1 MGRQA
6 NALDWTE
13 RTDLGSGFGLR
24 AFPPIEQDRCDSGI
38 RVRPE
43 DAGVEVAAYDDDEP
57 TRPFRRSSLLDAD
70 ETMEPLCA
78 RGIARLS
85 ALADWLEGEAP
96 SGPVVALVRRFL
108 RNLSEVGSALAALAD
123 AAREPSVSSGLQ
135 VTVRS
140 LVHAVGMWR
149 TNLVGQ
155 VDDLALTEHRSFSGW
170 SSLPEYSA
178 AYTLALVQPALAD
191 AEGWAI
197 ATRGEGEDLVSLLA
211 EVATGVERLNATLRV
226 AIEDS
231 AASES

>member
-43 DAGVEVAAYDDDEP
+43 DAGVEVAAYYDEP

-123 AAREPSVSSGLQ
+123 AAREPSVSSGLK

-211 EVATGVERLNATLRV
+211 EVATGVERLNATLMV